1 MKLFW
6 NTNNQSSSFWGDYHQ
21 KNSKTW
27 IYELLENIE
36 FVEID
41 DLSKIDSNEKIII
54 VDSEL
59 PNKQDFYLNTFKNF
73 KNLYLIHLGDEGGI
87 EYNEAFYLN
96 FKHVFRTFHLNKF
109 SNNSINELLSKYP

>member
-41 DLSKIDSNEKIII
+41 DLSKIDSKDPASRRFLVKID
-54 VDSEL
+54 VFE
-59 PNKQDFYLNTFKNF
+59 FK
-73 KNLYLIHLGDEGGI
+73 
-87 EYNEAFYLN
+87 
-96 FKHVFRTFHLNKF
+96 
-109 SNNSINELLSKYP
+109 